1 VSGPE
6 RWTPLELVRWTREY
20 FERHELPSP
29 RLDAELLLAHAMGV
43 GRLDLYLRFEE
54 EVDPEARSSFRELV
68 RRRAQERV
76 PVAYLTGSREFWSRS
91 FRVSHDVLVPRPETE
106 TLVQAVLDL
115 APTRFADVGTGSG
128 AIAAAVA
135 LERPN
140 CRVVASDRSA
150 GALDVAR
157 SNLEALE
164 LLDRVELIQG
174 DGLEPLA
181 GEFDVIACNPPYIP
195 TGELEGLPPEVRH
208 EPPEALDGGPDG
220 LRLIERLVAQAPGRL
235 ARPGHLVLEVG
246 AGQATG
252 VEELLGAAGAERV
265 AIRKDLAGV
274 ERVVVGSFGRD

>member
-6 RWTPLELVRWTREY
+6 RWTPLELVGWTREY
-20 FERHELPSP
+20 FERHEVPSP

-220 LRLIERLVAQAPGRL
+220 LRLIERLVEQAPGRL

-252 VEELLGAAGAERV
+252 VEALLGAAGAERV